1 MLNTTGYNILLVTY
15 AEYNGFLHVGEYH
28 NTVQGYNAFEVDMY
42 IKAGC
47 SIHSTYWNMGMPTG
61 YELKRIKL

>member
-1 MLNTTGYNILLVTY
+1 MVTLGIKY
-15 AEYNGFLHVGEYH
+15 QNRAKSREYQYH
-28 NTVQGYNAFEVDMY
+28 NTVQGYNVFEVAMY